1 MGDRRTNQPP
11 FAIAVGK
18 GGWEAQ
24 RQRGGGP
31 QATRGTRLSNT
42 GNHTRQASKGR
53 RGYPEPLTV
62 YAGSESVVSRFP
74 KRPFR
79 DQEPRHTREHP
90 PNGNGT
96 PVRNRTR
103 GQPNKQAISSNQT
116 SQHTNPE
123 GRLGQKSGTGYQ
135 RARPDLTS
143 ADQRRTDQ
151 RWRTVP
157 GRWGDRDVQ
166 GRGMGE
172 NKNDNYWRV
181 LSREDGQ
188 RRNEAPGQDN
198 ESRSAIKGGG
208 GVPAEPAS
216 LPFSSPAQHPPP
228 GGGGA

>member
-1 MGDRRTNQPP
+1 MGTLPQQEGLPPLRSPGCDNQVGGPNPFLQRVGKGGRGVGDRRTNQPP

-116 SQHTNPE
+116 SQHTHTE
-123 GRLGQKSGTGYQ
+123 GHLGQKSGIGHQ
-135 RARPDLTS
+135 RARPVRTGFENIAREPRRARDGDWR
-143 ADQRRTDQ
+143 DQ
-151 RWRTVP
+151 
-157 GRWGDRDVQ
+157 
-166 GRGMGE
+166 
-172 NKNDNYWRV
+172 K
-181 LSREDGQ
+181 
-188 RRNEAPGQDN
+188 
-198 ESRSAIKGGG
+198 
-208 GVPAEPAS
+208 
-216 LPFSSPAQHPPP
+216 
-228 GGGGA
+228 